1 MKSIFYIEEKLMPLM
16 KNPLPDIRI
25 FIFFLTFLIAI
36 GCGNRKN
43 ESRGTGWSINSKK
56 GGFQYNT
63 DFEDQET
70 GPGLVF
76 IEGGTYTKGQVK
88 DDVLHDWNNSPNRQ
102 HVMSFYID
110 ETEVT
115 NIMYLEY
122 LDWIKAVFPQNEEK
136 YKRLYEGALPDT
148 LVWRNQ
154 LGYVEELTTNYL
166 RHPAYAE
173 YPVVGVNWIQA
184 VQYLEWRT
192 DRVNE
197 YILEREAYVQKDV
210 RFTTEVE
217 NGQVDLN
224 STFNTETYLRRP
236 ETTYGGKI
244 DSIAGKKGIKND
256 TISVY
261 AGVDKGILLP
271 AYRLPTESEWE
282 YAALALV
289 GDREYNAYRGK
300 KKYPWSGEYTRSQK
314 RRTEGDQLANF
325 KLGKGDYGGIAG
337 WSDDGADITI
347 QVKSY
352 PPNDFGVYDMA
363 GNVSEWVADVY
374 RPIVDDEASD
384 FNYYRGNVYLKDVIG
399 EDGKAE
405 IISPEELVYDTLP
418 TGKIII
424 KRLPGQLKKTEIDEE
439 ETFLRQNFS
448 ESDNRNYRDGDIES
462 TRLFGQSQDED
473 LVENKRPETTKMYDA
488 PTHPKVS
495 TNEDGQIVRSKDKSG
510 SRTSL
515 ITDEV
520 RVYKG
525 GSWKDRAYWLDPAQR
540 RYLPQYIATDHIGFR
555 GAMSRLGSKSKSRK
569 TARHKRKS

>member
-1 MKSIFYIEEKLMPLM
+1 MEYKF
-16 KNPLPDIRI
+16 
-25 FIFFLTFLIAI
+25 
-36 GCGNRKN
+36 
-43 ESRGTGWSINSKK
+43 KK

-63 DFEDQET
+63 EFEDQET

-122 LDWIKAVFPQNEEK
+122 LDWIKAVFPQNEDK
-136 YKRLYEGALPDT
+136 YKKLYEGALPDT

-197 YILEREAYVQKDV
+197 FILEREAYVQKDV
-210 RFTTEVE
+210 RFTTDVE
-217 NGQVDLN
+217 NGQVDVN

-256 TISVY
+256 SINVY

-405 IISPEELVYDTLP
+405 IIEPDELVYDTLP

-473 LVENKRPETTKMYDA
+473 LAENKRPETTNMYDA
-488 PTHPKVS
+488 PTHPKVT
-495 TNEDGQIVRSKDKSG
+495 TNEEGQVVRLKDKSN